1 MIPRESPLD
10 AAPREAVILAVD
22 DRPANLIALERALAG
37 IPARIVKVTSG
48 EEALAASLKDAF
60 ALAILDVQ
68 MPGMDGYELA
78 EILLSDPA
86 TARTP
91 IIFVTAAYSDE
102 AHLFKGYTAG
112 AVDYLVKPYDPAIL
126 RSKVRVFLEL
136 AQHRHDLEGL
146 VAERTRAL
154 RASEERY
161 RTLFETM
168 SQGVVYEDADGQVI
182 EANPAALQLLGVT
195 RAALMGTRLDA
206 LDWRASRDDGAAIN
220 RDEFPSAV
228 ARATG
233 RAVDNL
239 VLGLRRPADGVEVWA
254 RASAFPQTRPGEP
267 RPYQVYLTLSDVT
280 ARRRAERRLEDSERA
295 LRAVFDGTPD
305 GVLAVDAETFEI
317 QMANDGMLRMLG
329 APGLAAG
336 ASVYALLPR
345 EYVVLLFARCAG
357 NEVLPQQLLD
367 VQVAVR
373 DGEPIVLD
381 ASLTWV
387 ELRGRRCLLGMF
399 RDMTGRRHAEVE
411 RQRLQAELFQTQ
423 KMESVGVLAGGIAHD
438 FNNLLSVIQGYVD
451 LALMQLDDEDPIRG
465 DLDVAHKAAERSAAL
480 TRQLLAFGRK
490 QFMQRVPLD
499 LNEVAREVER
509 LLRRIIGED
518 IELVLRLAD
527 DLRPV
532 LADAGQIEQ
541 VIMNLAVNARD
552 AMPGGGRIEL
562 ITVNADDDPEGARAL
577 GLQPNAYVRLA
588 VRDNGS
594 GIDAKTLPLIFDPFF
609 TTKAEGKGTG
619 LGLSSV
625 YGIVK
630 QSEGHLRVLS
640 EVGTGST
647 FELYLPR
654 IEGARHVAQPVGAAS
669 RAVREGSET
678 ILVVEDDDA
687 VRNLA
692 ARALGAAGYEVLT
705 ASDGVEALRVY
716 EALPRPV
723 HLVVSDVVMP
733 RMGGEELAARLRAMR
748 PDTKLL
754 FMTGY
759 PGTAFRTEASYD
771 PNRTFIAKPFRVEEL
786 ARSVRRLLDHEG
798 APPAP

>member
-1 MIPRESPLD
+1 MIPRESPPVP
-10 AAPREAVILAVD
+10 APREAVILAVD
-22 DRPANLIALERALAG
+22 DRYANLIALERALAG

-168 SQGVVYEDADGQVI
+168 SQGVVYEDADGQII
-182 EANPAALQLLGVT
+182 EANPAALQLLGLS
-195 RAALMGTRLDA
+195 RAALVGTRLDA
-206 LDWRASRDDGAAIN
+206 LDWRASRDDGAALS
-220 RDEFPSAV
+220 REDFPSVV
-228 ARATG
+228 ARSTG
-233 RAVDNL
+233 RAVDNH
-239 VLGLRRPADGVEVWA
+239 VVGLRRPADGVDVWV
-254 RASAFPQTRPGEP
+254 RASAFPQTRPGES

-280 ARRRAERRLEDSERA
+280 ARRRAERRLEDSDRA

-305 GVLAVDAETFEI
+305 GVLAVDAETFEV

-329 APGLAAG
+329 APGLAAR
-336 ASVYALLPR
+336 ASVYDLLPR

-357 NEVLPQQLLD
+357 NEALPQQLLD
-367 VQVAVR
+367 VQVSVPA
-373 DGEPIVLD
+373 GEPIVLD

-399 RDMTGRRHAEVE
+399 RDMTDRRRAEVE
-411 RQRLQAELFQTQ
+411 RQRLQTELFQTQ
-423 KMESVGVLAGGIAHD
+423 KMESIGVLAGGIAHD

-451 LALMQLDDEDPIRG
+451 LALMQLDDDDPIRV
-465 DLDVAHKAAERSAAL
+465 DLEVAHKAAERSAAL

-490 QFMQRVPLD
+490 QLMQRAPLD

-518 IELVLRLAD
+518 VELVLRLAD

-562 ITVNADDDPEGARAL
+562 VTVNAEADPEGARAL

-588 VRDNGS
+588 VRDTGS
-594 GIDAKTLPLIFDPFF
+594 GIDAETLPLIFDPFF

-640 EVGTGST
+640 EVGKGST

-654 IEGARHVAQPVGAAS
+654 IEGARHVAQPAAAAS
-669 RAVREGSET
+669 HGLREGSET

-692 ARALGAAGYEVLT
+692 ARALVAVGYEVLT

-759 PGTAFRTEASYD
+759 PGTAFRTEAAYD
-771 PNRTFIAKPFRVEEL
+771 PHRTFIAKPFRVEEL
-786 ARSVRRLLDHEG
+786 ARTVRRLLDHEG
-798 APPAP
+798 APSAP